1 MSNYKG
7 KVRYYLKKKIYY
19 YPIIMIKLDII
30 IKKLIKIY
38 VTQANIFEYGRNE
51 RKLND
56 KFKLFDKVGKSNK
69 IIQSHQKDGVV
80 NFAQI

>member
-1 MSNYKG
+1 
-7 KVRYYLKKKIYY
+7 
-19 YPIIMIKLDII
+19 MIKLDII